1 MPSGRTSATAPASD
15 IFYSRRTAAEVWS
28 MPNLKVSDDPGGGGG
43 AVQCNPRIAGTAAGG
58 VGDLASAIT
67 PSLVA

>member
-1 MPSGRTSATAPASD
+1 
-15 IFYSRRTAAEVWS
+15 